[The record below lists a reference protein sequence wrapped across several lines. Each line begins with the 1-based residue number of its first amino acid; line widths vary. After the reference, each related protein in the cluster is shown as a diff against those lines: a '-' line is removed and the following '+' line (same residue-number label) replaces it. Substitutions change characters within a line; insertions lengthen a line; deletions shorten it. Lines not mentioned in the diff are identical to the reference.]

1 MKRTLLVAAIFSLT
15 IFGVFAQRGQ
25 QKTMLNPEERAEKMT
40 AKMTEQLELS
50 EDQKKQIYQIN
61 LDNATKR
68 QAEMEARKEEMR
80 AKRAAMVEKNKSQQA
95 QIEAILTPEQKTK
108 WVELKDENRER
119 RNTIRDGRQNPDR
132 EKFQQRRK
140 RPSRDK

>member
-1 MKRTLLVAAIFSLT
+1 MKKTLLIAAVFSLT
-15 IFGVFAQRGQ
+15 IFGVSAQRGQ
-25 QKTMLNPEERAEKMT
+25 QKTMLSPEERAEKLS
-40 AKMTEQLELS
+40 AKMSEQLELS
-50 EDQKKQIYQIN
+50 EDQKNQIYQIN

-80 AKRAAMVEKNKSQQA
+80 AKRAAMMEKNKGQQA

-108 WVELKDENRER
+108 WAELRDENLER

-140 RPSRDK
+140 RHSGE